1 MLPEIEP
8 RGRKLSV
15 LAPRICWL
23 LREKSVKMERISFK
37 KGLELG
43 PDIEQ
48 AFHSVEV
55 ESSSCYI
62 CMNYIRSMH
71 TVACVFTVK

>member
-1 MLPEIEP
+1 M
-8 RGRKLSV
+8 G
-15 LAPRICWL
+15 
-23 LREKSVKMERISFK
+23 RISFK
-37 KGLELG
+37 KGLELD

-62 CMNYIRSMH
+62 CVNYILSMH
-71 TVACVFTVK
+71 TVACAFRVK